1 MDSQIFQNVIRD
13 PTPDKVTDV
22 MSEITPDI
30 IADIMPAIFG
40 EVDGGKTSEVIAEN
54 TLEQI
59 FTIVETR
66 ILGDG
71 VDFVIDRFGDRIV
84 DMITG
89 NMFSIF
95 ERVSMMVLGG

>member
-40 EVDGGKTSEVIAEN
+40 EVDGGKTSEKKARIQN
-54 TLEQI
+54 W
-59 FTIVETR
+59 FT
-66 ILGDG
+66 
-71 VDFVIDRFGDRIV
+71 
-84 DMITG
+84 
-89 NMFSIF
+89 S
-95 ERVSMMVLGG
+95 RVT

>member
-1 MDSQIFQNVIRD
+1 MDSQIFQNAIRD

-22 MSEITPDI
+22 MSEITPGI
-30 IADIMPAIFG
+30 IADIMPSIFG

-54 TLEQI
+54 TLDQI
-59 FTIVETR
+59 FTVVETR

-71 VDFVIDRFGDRIV
+71 VDFIIDRFGDRIV
-84 DMITG
+84 DMIIG

-95 ERVSMMVLGG
+95 QRVSMMVLGS